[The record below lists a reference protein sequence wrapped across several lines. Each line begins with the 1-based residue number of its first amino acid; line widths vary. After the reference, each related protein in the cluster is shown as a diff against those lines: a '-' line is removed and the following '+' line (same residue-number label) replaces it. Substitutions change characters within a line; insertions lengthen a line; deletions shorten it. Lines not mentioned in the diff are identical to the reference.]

1 MKTKLLKSL
10 LFAFIA
16 AMLPQLASAY
26 DFMADGLCYN
36 FNDDSTSVTVTYEKT
51 GQYGGDGYYNLNG
64 DLVIPSSVT
73 YNGITYSVTAIDE
86 RAFENCSSLTSVT
99 IGNSV
104 KSIGLCAFYG
114 CTGLTSITIGDSV
127 TSIGCM
133 AFGECTGLTSVS
145 LPNSVV
151 TLGQGDN
158 MNAFGGCTGLSSIIV
173 DGGNTKFDSRDNC
186 NAIIETETNSLI
198 TGCTNTI
205 IPNSVTKILNHAF
218 SLYPELTS
226 IDIPNSVTYIG
237 HQAFLGCTGLTSI
250 TIPDSL
256 TSINNTAFQNC
267 TGLKTV
273 NWNAVSCESSSAFG
287 GLTGITTFIFGNEV
301 KVIPSFICH
310 GLTGLTSVEI
320 PNSVTS
326 IGEWAFRNC
335 TGLASVTIGNSVN
348 SFGRAAFNG
357 CTGLKSI
364 YSKIQNPENVIYSES
379 TNAITKIFGGV
390 SFNYCKLYVPVDTL
404 ESYQFTY
411 PWNQFLNI
419 IEEDGGG
426 GTTPVYGDVNGDGV
440 VTAADV
446 TAIYD
451 ILLGNR
457 KD

>member
-1 MKTKLLKSL
+1 MKHSKLFRSL
-10 LFAFIA
+10 LLALIA
-16 AMLPQLASAY
+16 AMLPQLANAY
-26 DFMADGLCYN
+26 DFMVDGLCYN
-36 FNDDSTSVTVTYEKT
+36 YNSDSMSVTVTWQNNASYPDPNYT
-51 GQYGGDGYYNLNG
+51 DLNG
-64 DLVIPSSVT
+64 DLVIPESVT
-73 YNGITYSVTAIDE
+73 YNSTTYSVTLIGDE
-86 RAFENCSSLTSVT
+86 AFCN
-99 IGNSV
+99 
-104 KSIGLCAFYG
+104 
-114 CTGLTSITIGDSV
+114 CTGLTSLTIPNSV
-127 TSIGCM
+127 TSIGRSAFYGCSGLTSVEIPNSVTSIGWM

-237 HQAFLGCTGLTSI
+237 YQAFLGCTGLTSI

-287 GLTGITTFIFGNEV
+287 GLGITTFTFGNEI

-364 YSKIQNPENVIYSES
+364 YSKIQNPENVTYSES
-379 TNAITKIFGGV
+379 TNAITKIFGGL
-390 SFNYCKLYVPVDTL
+390 SFNYCKLYVPVGTL